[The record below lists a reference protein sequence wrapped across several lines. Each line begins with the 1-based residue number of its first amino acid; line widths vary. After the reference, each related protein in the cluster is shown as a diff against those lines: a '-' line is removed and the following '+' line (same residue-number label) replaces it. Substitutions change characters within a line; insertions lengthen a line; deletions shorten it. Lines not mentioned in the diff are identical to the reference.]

1 MPNPNPSLTLT
12 LASAANPK
20 PRLGK
25 EEVKNLNARL
35 HGPPERVS
43 RQEHLKWQERQFK
56 AQTRA
61 LNSARVN
68 RRLEKKFESKEALEA
83 R

>member
-1 MPNPNPSLTLT
+1 MNAMEPNPNP
-12 LASAANPK
+12 NPD
-20 PRLGK
+20 PSPSP
-25 EEVKNLNARL
+25 NPN
-35 HGPPERVS
+35 PNPNS